1 MSVRAAPFAVIEG
14 SALTG
19 AAVRLAAGGIARGE
33 RLVQDSADCAGT
45 ASTLEAAA
53 ETIINL
59 ASSAGAFRAGER
71 GTDIVV
77 GQHITGANNHR
88 GMVRRPIAS
97 DALVGEASGC
107 RYPPRRSR
115 RQTTLAPLW
124 SRSPEINHLIST
136 PVLPSFLG
144 RNVGTHL
151 FVVILGGGERFE
163 EHGVAKL

>member
-1 MSVRAAPFAVIEG
+1 MVSR
-14 SALTG
+14 
-19 AAVRLAAGGIARGE
+19 
-33 RLVQDSADCAGT
+33 
-45 ASTLEAAA
+45 
-53 ETIINL
+53 L
-59 ASSAGAFRAGER
+59 ASSADAFRAGER
-71 GTDIVV
+71 GTDVVV

-97 DALVGEASGC
+97 NALVGEASGG
-107 RYPPRRSR
+107 PVPAASR

-144 RNVGTHL
+144 RNLGTHL